1 MFISVL
7 IASSYTFS
15 LCVPPSGISILL
27 IRPRTGQDISVG
39 PKGNYPGFN
48 AGSRGTTSF
57 LSFSCNPSSGPYSPV
72 WTRNEAILVSPA

>member
-7 IASSYTFS
+7 IASSYAFS

-48 AGSRGTTSF
+48 AGSRG
-57 LSFSCNPSSGPYSPV
+57 LSLYCNAGSHE
-72 WTRNEAILVSPA
+72 TRFAVAASRDGASRA